1 MTETFPLADRTVRR
15 VGFGAMQLPGPG
27 VMGPPR
33 DRDEALRVLRRAV
46 ELGVDHIDTAQFY
59 GPDVSN
65 ELIRE
70 ALHPY
75 AADLAIVSKVGARRD
90 STGAWLPAQTP
101 AELREDVE
109 SNLRSL
115 GVDHLT
121 AVNLRRMDEGLAG
134 ADDVALEDQVA
145 ELAALRDEGKIAGVG
160 LSTVSAA
167 DLAAA
172 QTITEIVCVQ
182 NPFSLVDQRD
192 ADVLSACRS
201 AGIAYVPYFPLG
213 SAFPHLPKVVDQPSV
228 RVVAERRGVPAA
240 RVGLAWLLARADN
253 VLLIPGTSSVA
264 HLEEN
269 MAVADLELTDDDLTE
284 LSAVAV

>member
-1 MTETFPLADRTVRR
+1 MTDTFPLADRTVRR

-27 VMGPPR
+27 VKGPPR

-90 STGAWLPAQTP
+90 SAGAWLPAQTP

-115 GVDHLT
+115 GLVHLT
-121 AVNLRRMDEGLAG
+121 AVNLRRMDEGMAG
-134 ADDVALEDQVA
+134 ADDVPLEDQVA

-172 QTITEIVCVQ
+172 RAITEIVCVQ
-182 NPFSLVDQRD
+182 NPFSLVDQKD
-192 ADVLSACRS
+192 ADVLSACTE

-228 RVVAERRGVPAA
+228 KAVAARRGVPAA

-269 MAVADLELTDDDLTE
+269 MAVADLELADEDLAE
-284 LSAVAV
+284 LSSVMA